1 MMENVIV
8 YFSITTEPKV
18 MIIDVKSICIK
29 FTDNGINLGPIQY
42 TIIICDTVE
51 YRY

>member
-18 MIIDVKSICIK
+18 MIIDVKSNSIQ
-29 FTDNGINLGPIQY
+29 FQGQWRQPWVNTINNY
-42 TIIICDTVE
+42 NM
-51 YRY
+51 